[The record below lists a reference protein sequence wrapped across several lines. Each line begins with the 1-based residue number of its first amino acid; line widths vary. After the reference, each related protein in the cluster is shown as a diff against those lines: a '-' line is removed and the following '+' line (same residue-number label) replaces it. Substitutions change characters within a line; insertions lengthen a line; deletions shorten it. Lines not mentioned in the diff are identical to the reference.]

1 MTTPERTT
9 RTGRFVNAREG
20 AVVQEDPGVGVGSPD
35 ESDGEGLSF
44 QAIDRYLRAPLRRPA
59 ALLIPWATIVAL
71 SVAAIFILPPR
82 YRSST
87 LIIVEQQPVPDSF
100 VPRVATGKERQLIE
114 NVRSEILSRT
124 RLERVVAELNP
135 YPEVT
140 SKTAAVEAMRERIK
154 VWSTG
159 SDGIIIE
166 FVHGQAQRA
175 QQVANRL
182 ATLFIEE
189 TMRSREQQVTEAV
202 AFLATQVE
210 ESRKELE
217 TKDLALRRF
226 KEARMGRLPEQLQT
240 NLTTMQSL
248 QRELQS
254 VEESLYLARTKEEA
268 LARSVATGVDVGP
281 TGLGDRPSP
290 PGGIDALSRELA
302 ALRQNYTDEHPDVQ
316 NLRARIARIQE
327 RSAAITPAE
336 GPSTSDPAL
345 QVTRAQLASATSEI
359 QRLEERR
366 RDLERR
372 ITLTSQR
379 VEETPRTEQELATL
393 TRDYNKLQ
401 ENYTSLLTKELDAQM
416 SGRLEERWKG
426 ERFRMLDPANLPE
439 KPDFPRPPLFIGGGI
454 LLGLAVGLATAMAFE
469 FMDSTVKSVE
479 DLQKLQAHPVLARIP
494 HLAGA
499 RRPTRA

>member
-1 MTTPERTT
+1 MARQEHTT
-9 RTGRFVNAREG
+9 RTGRGVNTREG
-20 AVVQEDPGVGVGSPD
+20 AVVQEDPGVGGSSPD

-135 YPEVT
+135 YPEVA

-226 KEARMGRLPEQLQT
+226 KELRMGRLPEQLQT

-254 VEESLYLARTKEEA
+254 VEESLYLARTKHEA
-268 LARSVATGVDVGP
+268 LARSVATGVDAGP
-281 TGLGDRPSP
+281 TGLPLQ

-302 ALRQNYTDEHPDVQ
+302 ALRQSYTDEHPDVQ

-327 RSAAITPAE
+327 RSAATTPGD

-345 QVTRAQLASATSEI
+345 QVTRAQLASTTSEI

-372 ITLTSQR
+372 VMLTSQR
-379 VEETPRTEQELATL
+379 IEETPRTEQELATL

-454 LLGLAVGLATAMAFE
+454 LLGLAAGLAAAMAFE
-469 FMDSTVKSVE
+469 FIDSTVKSVE

-494 HLAGA
+494 HLPGA
-499 RRPTRA
+499 RRPSQA